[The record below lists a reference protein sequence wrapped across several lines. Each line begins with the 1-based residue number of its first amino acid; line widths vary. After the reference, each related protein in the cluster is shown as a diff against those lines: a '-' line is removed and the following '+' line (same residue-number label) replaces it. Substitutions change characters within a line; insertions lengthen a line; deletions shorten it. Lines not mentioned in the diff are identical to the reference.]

1 LRRNSETK
9 RLEILKEAVPGIK
22 RVGVLWNSANPLNAT
37 PQVTAIAE
45 AARALGIEIEMGAA
59 RNRDG
64 LASAFEKFKA
74 RQASAITTVADAM
87 LFAERQRIV
96 ELTTVV
102 QLPGVFP
109 DRQFADAGG
118 LLFYGPASASYSLR
132 VPAPAGNPF
141 GYVSSSEPATKLKT
155 SGRALPEVSEVNHKV
170 ACVSLR
176 LRGRQTIWRLPRHH
190 NT

>member
-59 RNRDG
+59 CNRDG

-96 ELTTVV
+96 ELTTAA

-132 VPAPAGNPF
+132 VPAPQGIRSVSNSEASTEIKNLRQGTAGGF
-141 GYVSSSEPATKLKT
+141 G
-155 SGRALPEVSEVNHKV
+155 G
-170 ACVSLR
+170 
-176 LRGRQTIWRLPRHH
+176 
-190 NT
+190 

>member
-1 LRRNSETK
+1 
-9 RLEILKEAVPGIK
+9 LKEAVPGIK

-45 AARALGIEIEMGAA
+45 AARALGIEMGAA

-96 ELTTVV
+96 ELTTAA

-118 LLFYGPASASYSLR
+118 L
-132 VPAPAGNPF
+132 
-141 GYVSSSEPATKLKT
+141 
-155 SGRALPEVSEVNHKV
+155 
-170 ACVSLR
+170 
-176 LRGRQTIWRLPRHH
+176 
-190 NT
+190 

>member
-132 VPAPAGNPF
+132 VPAPQGIRSVSNSEASTEIKNLRQGTAGGF
-141 GYVSSSEPATKLKT
+141 G
-155 SGRALPEVSEVNHKV
+155 G
-170 ACVSLR
+170 
-176 LRGRQTIWRLPRHH
+176 
-190 NT
+190 